1 MPNLFINILFL
12 KKKKKVEMVYN
23 YIMFDICWHYF
34 NHLVYLKEKK
44 KEKKKKKI

>member
-23 YIMFDICWHYF
+23 YIGVFSLYF
-34 NHLVYLKEKK
+34 ETT
-44 KEKKKKKI
+44 IFSF